1 MLNNIKKELIELIL
15 LFFLIF
21 FGLCWVDLANREL
34 IHEQAV
40 YQAQF
45 IMYDFEI
52 PTGFE
57 DAIIKPD

>member
-1 MLNNIKKELIELIL
+1 MLNIIKREIVELIL
-15 LFFLIF
+15 LFFIIF

-34 IHEQAV
+34 IHERAK
-40 YQAQF
+40 YEAQF
-45 IMYDFEI
+45 ICYDFEI